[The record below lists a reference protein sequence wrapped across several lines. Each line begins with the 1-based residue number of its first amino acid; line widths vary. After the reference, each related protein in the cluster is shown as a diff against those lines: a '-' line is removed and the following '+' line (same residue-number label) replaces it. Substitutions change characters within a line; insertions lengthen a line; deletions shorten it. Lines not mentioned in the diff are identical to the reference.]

1 MSANFFSNKDPQLP
15 NLNLNDSPKI
25 KKGLPRLHSLNKMQL
40 QGDNIL
46 FDIEGKDYNLDDI
59 AEKLGRIYG

>member
-1 MSANFFSNKDPQLP
+1 MSANLFSNKDPQLP